1 MTNVFASA
9 VPSPDGLVPAA
20 VHLPATTPA
29 PVIVCSHG
37 LLSYKDS
44 SKFVAIG
51 EQFSSEGLAVVRF
64 DFPGCGESQVLQRES
79 LLFSRLRD
87 LRVVLDWVR
96 EQPWSDGRIGL
107 LGSSL
112 GGYLSLLAAASIPSR
127 IQAVVCWATPFDLS
141 RIKLALEE
149 TEELREA
156 FPLGLPLGSPLHLRE
171 LPSVPGVLVVH
182 GQEDETVSWHEALA
196 IYRQVAEPKRL
207 VLMKT
212 ADHRL
217 LDPDWRE
224 TAMKASLHWFQKRG
238 LKLEP

>member
-1 MTNVFASA
+1 V
-9 VPSPDGLVPAA
+9 V
-20 VHLPATTPA
+20 
-29 PVIVCSHG
+29 VCSHG

-51 EQFSSEGLAVVRF
+51 EMFSGEGLAVVRF
-64 DFPGCGESQVLQRES
+64 DFPGCGESRAAQRES

-96 EQPWSDGRIGL
+96 EQPWSNGRIGL

-112 GGYLSLLAAASIPSR
+112 GGYLSLLTAASVPSP

-149 TEELREA
+149 TEELRAA
-156 FPLGLPLGSPLHLRE
+156 FPPGLPLGSPLDLRE
-171 LPSVPGVLVVH
+171 LPPVSRVLVIH
-182 GQEDETVSWHEALA
+182 GQEDETVWWHEALA

-207 VLMKT
+207 LLMKT

-217 LDPDWRE
+217 LDPHWRE
-224 TAMKASLHWFQKRG
+224 TAMKVSLRWFQEHG
-238 LKLEP
+238 LSNEP